1 MALNQFYQM
10 QGEDWPS
17 SKSSQIFSKPTT
29 TYTDVK
35 FCWDIYHKFTYQ
47 TSRKTEDYT

>member
-17 SKSSQIFSKPTT
+17 SKSSQIFSKPIT

-35 FCWDIYHKFTYQ
+35 FCWDIYHKFIYQ